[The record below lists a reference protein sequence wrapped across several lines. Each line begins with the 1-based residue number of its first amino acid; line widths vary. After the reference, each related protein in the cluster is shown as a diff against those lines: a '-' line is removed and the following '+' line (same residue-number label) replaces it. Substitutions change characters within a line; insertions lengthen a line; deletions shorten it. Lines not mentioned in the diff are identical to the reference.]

1 VPAVSPRIPG
11 VAASTRS
18 QGVIITQILEPRKVL
33 SSGAVWENETAIRES
48 LSCDYDLIPILILI
62 TLDFPSQ
69 QKEILQ
75 LQEFLPEL

>member
-48 LSCDYDLIPILILI
+48 LSCDLIPILILI